1 MKRIGVDVGGTF
13 TDFIFVDEEKGSV
26 AVHKTSSTPRDPSIG
41 VINGVLELC
50 NATSTP
56 LQSIDNFFHGTTIA
70 TNLVLQHDGVKTGM
84 ITTEGFRDIIHIGRH
99 KRPLNFSIVQDIP
112 WQTHPVVKRRHR
124 LTVKE
129 RIIPPTG
136 EVLKPV
142 DEGEVRHAVEKLKQD
157 GVDAIAV
164 CFLFSFLNPSHEQVV
179 KKIISEVYP
188 EAYVSLSSE
197 VLPQFRE
204 YERFTT
210 TALNAFIGP
219 KVANYLD
226 NLSKSLHGAGFQG
239 DFLLMQSAGG
249 VATVQASIQK
259 PVSLLMSGPAAGA
272 LGGIWCARL
281 AGFDNV
287 IVLDMGGTSADVS
300 VLNDQQI
307 RMKHLL
313 DTKIGDYSAMVPML
327 DVSTIG
333 AGGGSIAYIDGGGF
347 FRVGPKSAG
356 ADPGP
361 ACYGLGG
368 TLPTVTD
375 ANLVLGRL
383 NPDYFVGGRLVL
395 KKELSVTAIEEHLAK
410 RLCMTVEQAALGVLK
425 IVNNNMIQAIQK
437 ESVRRGL
444 DIRKFSLIAC
454 GGAGALHAC
463 QLVQQLGMKSVIV
476 PPNPGILSAL
486 GLMATDLKYDFS
498 KTELQL
504 ASRADLKKIARD
516 FAALEDEAYDRLK
529 RDRVPEGRRTIERAA
544 DCRYKGQGYELRV
557 SVPSGDI
564 DNGTIS
570 AIIDGFHEAHAK
582 EFGRAFRD
590 NDVEIVNIRV
600 LGVGAIPEL
609 KWPRLERGGKSAD
622 KALKSRKPVVFEIDG
637 SPKAVTTNVYER
649 ERLKCGN
656 VLIGP
661 AIVEQMD
668 STVVIAPGWTATA
681 DDFGNILIAASRVG
695 VASRGKRPKKGVN
708 K

>member
-1 MKRIGVDVGGTF
+1 VVTGKEQIMKRIGVDVGGTF
-13 TDFIFVDEEKGSV
+13 TDLIFVDEEKGNV
-26 AVHKTSSTPRDPSIG
+26 AVYKTSSTPADPSIG
-41 VINGVLELC
+41 VINGVIELC
-50 NATSTP
+50 KSTNSS
-56 LQSIDNFFHGTTIA
+56 LQTIDNLFHGTTIA

-129 RIIPPTG
+129 RVIPPRG
-136 EVLKPV
+136 EVLHPI
-142 DEGEVRHAVEKLKQD
+142 DENEVRNAVQKLKQD

-164 CFLFSFLNPSHEQVV
+164 CFLFSFLNPNHEQVV
-179 KKIISEVYP
+179 KRIIREEHP
-188 EAYVSLSSE
+188 EAYISLSSE

-219 KVANYLD
+219 KVADYLD
-226 NLSKSLHGAGFQG
+226 NLSKSLHRAGFQG

-281 AGFDNV
+281 AGFKNV
-287 IVLDMGGTSADVS
+287 IVLDMGGTSADIS

-327 DVSTIG
+327 DVNTIG
-333 AGGGSIAYIDGGGF
+333 AGGGSIAYIDEGGF

-368 TLPTVTD
+368 VQPTVTD

-383 NPDYFVGGRLVL
+383 NPDYFVGGRLAL
-395 KKELSVTAIEEHLAK
+395 KKELSTKAIDEHLAAK
-410 RLCMTVEQAALGVLK
+410 LGMTVEQAALGVLK
-425 IVNNNMIQAIQK
+425 IVNYNMMQAIQK
-437 ESVRRGL
+437 ESVRRGF

-463 QLVQQLGMKSVIV
+463 QLAEQLGMQSIIV

-498 KTELQL
+498 KTELQV
-504 ASRADLKKIARD
+504 ASRADLKKLVLD
-516 FAALEDEAYDRLK
+516 FSKLEQEAYSRLEQ
-529 RDRVPEGRRTIERAA
+529 DRVPENRRAIERAA

-557 SVPSGDI
+557 CVPAGDI
-564 DNGTIS
+564 DNRTIS
-570 AIIDGFHEAHAK
+570 IIVENFHEAHEK

-600 LGVGAIPEL
+600 LGIGTIPEL
-609 KWPRLERGGKSAD
+609 KWPRIKTGNEDAD
-622 KALKSRKPVVFEIDG
+622 AAFKYQKVVVFEVGGKPEPITA
-637 SPKAVTTNVYER
+637 KVYER
-649 ERLKCGN
+649 GRLKCGN
-656 VLIGP
+656 VLTGP

-668 STVVIAPGWTATA
+668 STVVVTPGSKAA
-681 DDFGNILIAASRVG
+681 VDGFGNIIITPMA
-695 VASRGKRPKKGVN
+695 
-708 K
+708 

>member
-13 TDFIFVDEEKGSV
+13 TDLIFVDEEKGTV
-26 AVHKTSSTPRDPSIG
+26 AVHKTSSTPKDPSIG
-41 VINGVLELC
+41 VISGVLDLC
-50 NATSTP
+50 NSTGTP
-56 LQSIDNFFHGTTIA
+56 LKEIDNLFHGTTVA

-99 KRPLNFSIVQDIP
+99 KRPLNFSIMQDIP

-124 LTVKE
+124 VTVKE
-129 RIIPPTG
+129 RVVPPTG
-136 EVLKPV
+136 EVLHPI
-142 DEGEVRHAVEKLKQD
+142 DQEEVRRAVRKLKED
-157 GVDAIAV
+157 GVGAIAV
-164 CFLFSFLNPSHEQVV
+164 CFLFSFLNPNHEQIV
-179 KKIISEVYP
+179 KKIIKEEYP

-210 TALNAFIGP
+210 TALNSFIGP
-219 KVANYLD
+219 KVATYVE
-226 NLSKSLHGAGFQG
+226 NLAASLKRAGFQG

-249 VATVQASIQK
+249 VATVEASMQK

-272 LGGIWCARL
+272 LGGIWCSRL
-281 AGFDNV
+281 VGFKNV
-287 IVLDMGGTSADVS
+287 IVLDMGGTSADIS
-300 VLNDQQI
+300 VLSNQQI

-333 AGGGSIAYIDGGGF
+333 AGGGSIAYVDDGGF

-368 TLPTVTD
+368 ILPTVTD

-383 NPDYFVGGRLVL
+383 NADYFVGGRMKLRT
-395 KKELSVTAIEEHLAK
+395 ELSSKAIDEHLAK
-410 RLCMTVEQAALGVLK
+410 KLDMTPAWAALGVLK
-425 IVNNNMIQAIQK
+425 IVNNNMMQAIQK
-437 ESVRRGL
+437 ESVRRGF

-463 QLVQQLGMKSVIV
+463 ELAQQLGMSSIVI

-486 GLMATDLKYDFS
+486 GLMATDLKYDLS
-498 KTELQL
+498 VTELQL
-504 ASRADLKKIARD
+504 ASRADVKKLAND
-516 FAALEDEAYDRLK
+516 FAQLEREALTRLK
-529 RDRVPEGRRTIERAA
+529 QDRVPENRRATERAA

-557 SVPSGDI
+557 QVPAGEVTAQ
-564 DNGTIS
+564 TIA
-570 AIIDGFHEAHAK
+570 AIVQNFHDAHEK
-582 EFGRAFRD
+582 EFGRAFHD

-600 LGVGAIPEL
+600 LGIGTIPEL
-609 KWPRLERGGKSAD
+609 KWSYSEKASEDPQAAFKYQKDVIFDVGGKA
-622 KALKSRKPVVFEIDG
+622 KHLN
-637 SPKAVTTNVYER
+637 TNVYER
-649 ERLKCGN
+649 SRLKPGN
-656 VLIGP
+656 VIVGP

-668 STVVIAPGWTATA
+668 TTTVVAPGWKASVEG
-681 DDFGNILIAASRVG
+681 FGNIIITLG
-695 VASRGKRPKKGVN
+695 E
-708 K
+708 

>member
-1 MKRIGVDVGGTF
+1 
-13 TDFIFVDEEKGSV
+13 
-26 AVHKTSSTPRDPSIG
+26 
-41 VINGVLELC
+41 VIELC
-50 NATSTP
+50 KSTNIP
-56 LQSIDNFFHGTTIA
+56 LNTIDNIFHGTTIA

-99 KRPLNFSIVQDIP
+99 KRPLNYSIVQDIP

-124 LTVKE
+124 VTVKE
-129 RIIPPTG
+129 RVIPPRG
-136 EVLKPV
+136 EVLHAI
-142 DEGEVRHAVEKLKQD
+142 DRNEVRNAVKQLKRD

-164 CFLFSFLNPSHEQVV
+164 CFLFSFLNPNHEQLV
-179 KKIISEVYP
+179 KKIIQEEYPEVYI
-188 EAYVSLSSE
+188 SLSSE
-197 VLPQFRE
+197 VLPEFRE

-219 KVANYLD
+219 KVAIYLQ
-226 NLSKSLHGAGFQG
+226 NLSQSLHRAGFQG

-249 VATVQASIQK
+249 VGTVQASIQK

-272 LGGIWCARL
+272 LGGIWCAQL
-281 AGFDNV
+281 VGFKNV
-287 IVLDMGGTSADVS
+287 IVLDMGGTSADIS
-300 VLNDQQI
+300 VLNDQKI

-333 AGGGSIAYIDGGGF
+333 AGGGSIAYIDEGGF

-361 ACYGLGG
+361 ACYDLGG
-368 TLPTVTD
+368 VHPTVTD
-375 ANLVLGRL
+375 ANMVLGRL
-383 NPDYFVGGRLVL
+383 NPDYFVGGRLIL
-395 KKELSVTAIEEHLAK
+395 KNQLSTKAITEHLAK
-410 RLCMTVEQAALGVLK
+410 KLDMTVEQAALGVLK
-425 IVNNNMIQAIQK
+425 IVNNSMMQAIQK
-437 ESVRRGL
+437 ESVRRGF

-463 QLVQQLGMKSVIV
+463 QLAEQLGMKSIIV

-504 ASRADLKKIARD
+504 ASMADRKKLARD
-516 FAALEDEAYDRLK
+516 FAALEKEAYARLK
-529 RDRVPEGRRTIERAA
+529 QDRVPDGRREIERAA

-557 SVPSGDI
+557 SVPAGDI
-564 DNGTIS
+564 NDRAIS
-570 AIIDGFHEAHAK
+570 KIVSNFHEAHEK
-582 EFGRAFRD
+582 EFGKAFQE

-600 LGVGAIPEL
+600 LGIGTIPEL
-609 KWPRLERGGKSAD
+609 KWPRIKTGSHNAATALKYEKVVIFEADGKPKPMTTKVYERAR
-622 KALKSRKPVVFEIDG
+622 LKSR
-637 SPKAVTTNVYER
+637 
-649 ERLKCGN
+649 N
-656 VLIGP
+656 VLTGP

-668 STVVIAPGWTATA
+668 STVVVAPGWKATVE
-681 DDFGNILIAASRVG
+681 DFGNIIITSKSA
-695 VASRGKRPKKGVN
+695 
-708 K
+708 

>member
-13 TDFIFVDEEKGSV
+13 TDLIFVDEEKGTV
-26 AVHKTSSTPRDPSIG
+26 AVFKTSSTPKDPSIG
-41 VINGVLELC
+41 VMMGVNELC
-50 NATSTP
+50 RSTETP
-56 LQSIDNFFHGTTIA
+56 LASIDNLFHGTTVA

-129 RIIPPTG
+129 RVIPPTG
-136 EVLKPV
+136 EVLHAI
-142 DEGEVRHAVEKLKQD
+142 DEAQVRDAVRQLKSD
-157 GVDAIAV
+157 GVEAIAV
-164 CFLFSFLNPSHEQVV
+164 CFLFSFLNPTHEQIV
-179 KKIISEVYP
+179 KKVIKEEYPDVYI
-188 EAYVSLSSE
+188 SLSSE

-219 KVANYLD
+219 KVANYLGQ
-226 NLSKSLHGAGFQG
+226 LSDALHQDGFKG

-272 LGGIWCARL
+272 LGGIWCAQP
-281 AGFDNV
+281 AGFKNV
-287 IVLDMGGTSADVS
+287 IVLDMGGTSADIS
-300 VLNDQQI
+300 VLNDRQI

-327 DVSTIG
+327 DVNTIG
-333 AGGGSIAYIDGGGF
+333 AGGGSIAYLDAGGF

-361 ACYGLGG
+361 ACYNQGG
-368 TLPTVTD
+368 EQPTVTD
-375 ANLVLGRL
+375 ANVVLGRL
-383 NPDYFVGGRLVL
+383 NPEYFVGGQLRLD
-395 KKELSVTAIEEHLAK
+395 KKRSFVAINEK
-410 RLCMTVEQAALGVLK
+410 LCQKLGMDVEQAALGILK
-425 IVNNNMIQAIQK
+425 IVNNSMIQAIQK
-437 ESVRRGL
+437 ESVRRGF
-444 DIRKFSLIAC
+444 DIRKFSLLAC

-463 QLVQQLGMKSVIV
+463 ELAQQLGINSVIV

-504 ASRADLKKIARD
+504 ASKANLAKISDDYAELEGDAYAR
-516 FAALEDEAYDRLK
+516 LIE
-529 RDRVPEGRRTIERAA
+529 DRVPENRRALERAA

-557 SVPSGDI
+557 FVPSGEVTGQTLAQI
-564 DNGTIS
+564 TEN
-570 AIIDGFHEAHAK
+570 FHMAHEK
-582 EFGRAFRD
+582 EFGKAFRD
-590 NDVEIVNIRV
+590 NDVEIVNLRV
-600 LGVGAIPEL
+600 LGIGTIPEL
-609 KWPRLERGGKSAD
+609 KWPRVEPGNQDPSAAFKYEKD
-622 KALKSRKPVVFEIDG
+622 VVFEANG
-637 SPKAVTTNVYER
+637 SPTSIPTKVYER
-649 ERLKCGN
+649 TKLKSGN
-656 VLIGP
+656 VLVGP

-668 STVVIAPGWTATA
+668 STTVIMPGATA
-681 DDFGNILIAASRVG
+681 IIETFGNIIITFSAGPAPSK
-695 VASRGKRPKKGVN
+695 GKAGNP
-708 K
+708 

>member
-13 TDFIFVDEEKGSV
+13 TDLIFVDEDNGKV
-26 AVHKTSSTPRDPSIG
+26 AVHKTSSTPKDPSIG

-50 NATSTP
+50 KSTETP
-56 LQSIDNFFHGTTIA
+56 LQTIDNLFHGTTVA

-99 KRPLNFSIVQDIP
+99 KRPLNFSIMQDIP
-112 WQTHPVVKRRHR
+112 WQVHPVVKRRHR
-124 LTVKE
+124 ATVKE
-129 RIIPPTG
+129 RIIPPHG
-136 EVLKPV
+136 EVLHPI
-142 DEGEVRHAVEKLKQD
+142 DEEEVRCAVRKLKDD

-164 CFLFSFLNPSHEQVV
+164 CFLFSFLNPNHEQIV
-179 KKIISEVYP
+179 KRIIKQEFP

-210 TALNAFIGP
+210 TALNSFIGP
-219 KVANYLD
+219 KVATYIE
-226 NLSKSLHGAGFQG
+226 NLANSLRSAGFQG

-249 VATVQASIQK
+249 VATVEASMQK

-272 LGGIWCARL
+272 LGGIWCSRL
-281 AGFDNV
+281 VGSKNV
-287 IVLDMGGTSADVS
+287 IVLDMGGTSADIS

-333 AGGGSIAYIDGGGF
+333 AGGGSIAYIDEGGF

-368 TLPTVTD
+368 TQPTVTD

-383 NPDYFVGGRLVL
+383 NPDYFLGGQMKL
-395 KKELSVTAIEEHLAK
+395 KEELSSKAIEEHLAK
-410 RLCMTVEQAALGVLK
+410 KLGASVEWAALGVLK
-425 IVNNNMIQAIQK
+425 IVNNNMVQAIQK
-437 ESVRRGL
+437 ESVRRGF
-444 DIRKFSLIAC
+444 DIRRFSLIAC
-454 GGAGALHAC
+454 GGAGALHGCELA
-463 QLVQQLGMKSVIV
+463 QELGMQSIIV

-498 KTELQL
+498 RTELQL
-504 ASRADLKKIARD
+504 ASRADLGKLEVD
-516 FAALEDEAYDRLK
+516 FAELEKEAMARLK
-529 RDRVPEGRRTIERAA
+529 QDRVPADRCATERAA

-557 SVPSGDI
+557 QVPSEAV
-564 DNGTIS
+564 TAQTMA
-570 AIIDGFHEAHAK
+570 AIVQNFHNAHEK
-582 EFGRAFRD
+582 EFGRAFVE

-600 LGVGAIPEL
+600 LGIGTIPEL
-609 KWPRLERGGKSAD
+609 KWSRIEAGGEDPQTAFKYE
-622 KALKSRKPVVFEIDG
+622 KPVVFNIDG
-637 SPKAVTTNVYER
+637 KPQPVNTKVYER
-649 ERLKCGN
+649 SRLKPGN
-656 VLIGP
+656 LIVGP

-668 STVVIAPGWTATA
+668 STTVVAPGWQASVET
-681 DDFGNILIAASRVG
+681 FGNIIISRE
-695 VASRGKRPKKGVN
+695 KP
-708 K
+708 

>member
-13 TDFIFVDEEKGSV
+13 TDLIFVDEEKGTV
-26 AVHKTSSTPRDPSIG
+26 AVHKTSSTPKDPSIG
-41 VINGVLELC
+41 VISGVLDLC
-50 NATSTP
+50 SSTGAR
-56 LQSIDNFFHGTTIA
+56 LEDIDNLFHGTTVA

-99 KRPLNFSIVQDIP
+99 KRPLNFSIMQDIP

-124 LTVKE
+124 VTVKE
-129 RIIPPTG
+129 RVVPPSG
-136 EVLKPV
+136 EVLHPI
-142 DEGEVRHAVEKLKQD
+142 DQEEVRRAVRKLKED
-157 GVDAIAV
+157 GVGAIAV
-164 CFLFSFLNPSHEQVV
+164 CFLFSFLNPNHEQIV
-179 KKIISEVYP
+179 KKIIKEEFP
-188 EAYVSLSSE
+188 DAYVSLSSE

-210 TALNAFIGP
+210 TALNSFIGP
-219 KVANYLD
+219 KVATYVEHLAT
-226 NLSKSLHGAGFQG
+226 SLRRAGFQG

-249 VATVQASIQK
+249 VATVEAAIQK

-272 LGGIWCARL
+272 LGGIWCSRL
-281 AGFDNV
+281 AGSKNV
-287 IVLDMGGTSADVS
+287 IVLDMGGTSADIS

-333 AGGGSIAYIDGGGF
+333 AGGGSIAYVDDGGF

-368 TLPTVTD
+368 VQPTVTD
-375 ANLVLGRL
+375 ANLSLGRL
-383 NPDYFVGGRLVL
+383 NPDYFVGGRIKL
-395 KKELSVTAIEEHLAK
+395 KKDLSVKAIDEYLAK
-410 RLCMTVEQAALGVLK
+410 KLNVTLEWAALGVLK
-425 IVNNNMIQAIQK
+425 IVNNNMMQAIQK
-437 ESVRRGL
+437 ESVRRGF

-463 QLVQQLGMKSVIV
+463 ELAARLGMTSIII

-486 GLMATDLKYDFS
+486 GLMATDLKYDRS
-498 KTELQL
+498 ITELQL
-504 ASRADLKKIARD
+504 ASRPDMKKLASD
-516 FAALEDEAYDRLK
+516 FAGLEKEALSRLQQ
-529 RDRVPEGRRTIERAA
+529 DRVPEARRATERAA

-557 SVPSGDI
+557 HVPSGDVTPQ
-564 DNGTIS
+564 TIA
-570 AIIDGFHEAHAK
+570 AIVQNFHDAHEK
-582 EFGRAFRD
+582 EFGRAFHD

-600 LGVGAIPEL
+600 LGIGRIPEL
-609 KWPRLERGGKSAD
+609 KWPHSAESGADAQAAFKYQKDVIFDVSGNAERLATK
-622 KALKSRKPVVFEIDG
+622 
-637 SPKAVTTNVYER
+637 VYER
-649 ERLKCGN
+649 SRLRAGN
-656 VLIGP
+656 VIVGP

-668 STVVIAPGWTATA
+668 TTTVVAPGWTARVEG
-681 DDFGNILIAASRVG
+681 FGNIIITLNG
-695 VASRGKRPKKGVN
+695 
-708 K
+708 